1 MDRRHYDWPSGT
13 WDVLRAAYGV
23 SHEDVIAALRRTSER
38 LRLNIQDKKPN
49 KKCQIS
55 ANIEDIFDE

>member
-1 MDRRHYDWPSGT
+1 MDRRRYDWPSGT
-13 WDVLRAAYGV
+13 WDVLRTAYGL

-55 ANIEDIFDE
+55 ADMEDIFDE